1 MFIWVLIAYG
11 MIVTITMNN
20 SWVLTE
26 KTVDDLEELVQK
38 LIDTHTNPRIKVRA
52 LSIYRY
58 KSIPK
63 YSCVPT
69 NVTSVKVESIRI

>member
-1 MFIWVLIAYG
+1 MFIRVLNAYV

-38 LIDTHTNPRIKVRA
+38 LIDTNPRIKVRA